1 MSFRLLMLATKEC
14 KSCHESHPSVCV
26 CVCPQFDVVPVSP
39 LQERLFLDA
48 IELP

>member
-1 MSFRLLMLATKEC
+1 MKAIPVC
-14 KSCHESHPSVCV
+14 VSVCV
-26 CVCPQFDVVPVSP
+26 RVCPQFDVVPVSP